1 MIEKLRDCFSGMV
14 VYKDLK
20 KSNFFSTLSLP
31 SFMRDWLLAEFQNE
45 EGEFDAESISNFVKT
60 YIPRKE
66 DWTAIKNKIIF
77 ERERVK
83 ILAKI
88 TVDINIQTSEI
99 SFSLPDFGLPNKDTI
114 IEESVWEKVKDELI
128 AEHET
133 WGMVELGYRAPN
145 EFDQQFEEDKIKRGK
160 KGKIKLTAFKNFC
173 PYTIDLDYFKDVRN
187 EFSIDE
193 WIDILLGAID
203 YNADGYKSKDQKL
216 AMISRLLP
224 FVEKRLN
231 IIELAPKGTGKSYVF
246 GHVSKFG
253 LLTDGGKVTRAKM
266 FYDTSRR
273 IPGFIIGNDFV
284 VIDEVKLVQ
293 FGDVNEM
300 RSIMQGYMEYGT
312 FNIGGYEGK
321 SDAGVVFL
329 GNIHQDNMDEYTNM
343 FVELPKLFQE
353 SALLD
358 RIHGFI
364 KGWDIP
370 RMNDDLKICGWA
382 LNSEYF
388 SSIMHLLR
396 EDISYRAV
404 VDALV
409 ELPDHPDTRDTEAVK
424 RICTAYLKLLF
435 PNVRSPKDI
444 SMHNFN
450 LYCLRPACKMRG
462 IIKTQLGILDVEYR
476 GKNVPQYSVKDLR
489 NEDNM

>member
-1 MIEKLRDCFSGMV
+1 
-14 VYKDLK
+14 
-20 KSNFFSTLSLP
+20 
-31 SFMRDWLLAEFQNE
+31 MRDWLLAEFQNE
-45 EGEFDAESISNFVKT
+45 EGKFDAESIANFVKT

-66 DWTAIKNKIIF
+66 DWTAIKDKIIF
-77 ERERVK
+77 ERERVE

-99 SFSLPDFGLPNKDTI
+99 SFSLPDFGLSNKDTI

-145 EFDQQFEEDKIKRGK
+145 EFDQLFEEDKVKRGK

-203 YNADGYKSKDQKL
+203 YNADGYESKEQKL

-266 FYDTSRR
+266 FYDTSKRV
-273 IPGFIIGNDFV
+273 PGFIIGNDFV

-293 FGDVNEM
+293 FGDMNEM

-321 SDAGVVFL
+321 SDAGIVFL

-396 EDISYRAV
+396 EDISYRAI

-462 IIKTQLGILDVEYR
+462 IIKTQLGILDVEYK
-476 GKNVPQYSVKDLR
+476 GKNVPQYAVKDLR

>member
-1 MIEKLRDCFSGMV
+1 MVEKLKECFNGMI

-20 KSNFFSTLSLP
+20 KNNFFSSLSLP
-31 SFMRDWLLAEFQNE
+31 SFMRDWILAEFQDEN
-45 EGEFDAESISNFVKT
+45 GDFDSGQIADFVKT

-66 DWTAIKNKIIF
+66 DWTAIKDRIIF
-77 ERERVK
+77 EREKVQ

-88 TVDINIQTSEI
+88 TVDIDIKTSEI
-99 SFSLPDFGLPNKDTI
+99 TFSLPDFGLNNKDTI
-114 IEESVWEKVKDELI
+114 IEEHVWEQVKNDLI
-128 AEHET
+128 VEHET
-133 WGMVELGYRAPN
+133 WGLIELGYRAPN
-145 EFDQQFEEDKIKRGK
+145 EYDQHFENDKVKKGK
-160 KGKIKLTAFKNFC
+160 KGKIKLTGFKNFC
-173 PYTIDLDYFKDVRN
+173 PYTIDLEYYKDVRN

-203 YNADGYKSKDQKL
+203 YNASGYKNKEQKL
-216 AMISRLLP
+216 TMLSRLLP

-246 GHVSKFG
+246 GHLSKYG

-273 IPGFIIGNDFV
+273 TPGFIIGSDFV

-293 FGDVNEM
+293 FSDVNEM

-312 FNIGGYEGK
+312 FNIGGYNGK

-329 GNIHQDNMDEYTNM
+329 GNIHQDFMDEYTNM
-343 FVELPKLFQE
+343 FTELPKLFQE

-370 RMNDDLKICGWA
+370 RMNDDLKVCGWA

-388 SSIMHLLR
+388 SSIMHQLR
-396 EDISYRAV
+396 DDISYRAV
-404 VDALV
+404 VDSLI
-409 ELPDHPDTRDTEAVK
+409 ELPDRSDTRDTEAVK

-435 PNVRSPKDI
+435 PNVRSAKDI
-444 SMHNFN
+444 SMHEFN

-476 GKNVPQYSVKDLR
+476 GKSVPQFAVRNIKD
-489 NEDNM
+489 EH

>member
-1 MIEKLRDCFSGMV
+1 MKDKLRDCFSGMV
-14 VYKDLK
+14 VYKNLK
-20 KSNFFSTLSLP
+20 KNNFFTALSLP

-45 EGEFDAESISNFVKT
+45 DGDFDVTQISDFVKM

-66 DWTAIKNKIIF
+66 DWTAIKDRIIF
-77 ERERVK
+77 ERNKVQ

-88 TVDINIQTSEI
+88 TVDIDIQTSEI
-99 SFSLPDFGLPNKDTI
+99 TFALPDFGLMNKDTI
-114 IEESVWEKVKDELI
+114 IEEDVWEQVKDELI

-133 WGMVELGYRAPN
+133 WGMLELGYRSPN
-145 EFDQQFEEDKIKRGK
+145 GYEHQFEEDKVKRGK

-173 PYTIDLDYFKDVRN
+173 PYTIDLEYYKDVRN
-187 EFSIDE
+187 EFDIDE

-203 YNADGYKSKDQKL
+203 YNASGYKTKEQKL
-216 AMISRLLP
+216 AMLSRLLP

-246 GHVSKFG
+246 GHISKYG

-273 IPGFIIGNDFV
+273 SPGFIIGNDFV

-300 RSIMQGYMEYGT
+300 RSIMQGFMEYGT
-312 FNIGGYEGK
+312 FNIGGYDGK

-343 FVELPKLFQE
+343 FTELPKLFQE

-370 RMNDDLKICGWA
+370 RMNDDLKVCGWA

-388 SSIMHLLR
+388 SSIMHQLR
-396 EDISYRAV
+396 DDIGYRAI

-409 ELPDHPDTRDTEAVK
+409 EMPDSADTRDTEAVK

-462 IIKTQLGILDVEYR
+462 IIKTQLGILDVEYK
-476 GKNVPQYSVKDLR
+476 GKGVPQFAVRDLSD
-489 NEDNM
+489 ED